1 MSLKTLI
8 REGWEAE
15 GRVLFADD
23 APMPTREAL
32 MKAAKRA
39 WMAAARRAGMTIS
52 DIAKACNTSR
62 RAVRD
67 TQKLLGCYEPP
78 TPREPGRL
86 KHVPDIGQR
95 SDAEIARREDCPYHA
110 VRAERMRRGLPRW
123 RRSQS

>member
-23 APMPTREAL
+23 TPMPTREAL
-32 MKAAKRA
+32 
-39 WMAAARRAGMTIS
+39 
-52 DIAKACNTSR
+52 
-62 RAVRD
+62 
-67 TQKLLGCYEPP
+67 LGCYEPP
-78 TPREPGRL
+78 IPREPGRL

-95 SDAEIARREDCPYHA
+95 SDAEIARRECCPYHV

-123 RRSQS
+123 RRSQP